1 MKKNILDKYLDQ
13 VWTTDIHQKKQDEH
27 KQYGYNSTNLWNC
40 PAVIFLLM
48 LRNDIAEQVLESAVE
63 PLNVLKI
70 AKARSGCQSFYGQKE
85 IVLNPILKI
94 QHKVFHQI
102 VNEWVV
108 MLNWNMF
115 EL

>member
-1 MKKNILDKYLDQ
+1 MDNRHPY
-13 VWTTDIHQKKQDEH
+13 IHQKKQDKH
-27 KQYGYNSTNLWNC
+27 KLYRYNTTNLWNC
-40 PAVIFLLM
+40 LAVIFLLM
-48 LRNDIAEQVLESAVE
+48 LRYDIAEQVLESAVE
-63 PLNVLKI
+63 PFNVLKI
-70 AKARSGCQSFYGQKE
+70 AKAHSSRQSFYGQEE

-94 QHKVFHQI
+94 QYKVFHQI